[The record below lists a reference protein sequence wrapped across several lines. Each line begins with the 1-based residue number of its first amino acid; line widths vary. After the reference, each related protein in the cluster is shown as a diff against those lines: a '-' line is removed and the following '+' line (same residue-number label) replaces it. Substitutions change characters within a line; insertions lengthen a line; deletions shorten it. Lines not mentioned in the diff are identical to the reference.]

1 MMARIWDH
9 ILNQYGQD
17 VVLRK
22 GEEETSLR
30 AIVQP
35 CPDSGKDQEI
45 HSPLGLGRQDRFRYL
60 GPARCPIDL
69 DTVVEWKAERFRVRS
84 AHLVG
89 EGVCPYWRAVLYPR
103 EEAAL

>member
-1 MMARIWDH
+1 MMARLWDS

-35 CPDSGKDQEI
+35 YQDSGKDQEV

-60 GPARCPIDL
+60 GPAGHPIDL
-69 DTVVEWKAERFRVRS
+69 DTVVEWKEEQFRVQS

-103 EEAAL
+103 EEVVL

>member
-1 MMARIWDH
+1 MIARIWDN

-17 VVLRK
+17 VILRK

-35 CPDSGKDQEI
+35 YPDSRNDQEV

-60 GPARCPIDL
+60 GPAGCPVGP
-69 DTVVEWKAERFRVRS
+69 DTVVEWKTEQFRVQS

-103 EEAAL
+103 EEAVL

>member
-1 MMARIWDH
+1 MMARFWDG

-22 GEEETSLR
+22 GEEEISLR

-35 CPDSGKDQEI
+35 YPDRRNDQEV

-60 GPARCPIDL
+60 GPARCPVDL
-69 DTVVEWKAERFRVRS
+69 DTVVECKTGQFRVQS

-89 EGVCPYWRAVLYPR
+89 EGVCPYWWAVLYPR

>member
-1 MMARIWDH
+1 MMARLWDG

-22 GEEETSLR
+22 GEEEISLR

-35 CPDSGKDQEI
+35 WLDSAKDQEA
-45 HSPLGLGRQDRFRYL
+45 HSPLGLERRDRFRYL
-60 GPARCPIDL
+60 GPARCPVDL
-69 DTVVEWKAERFRVRS
+69 DTVVECKKGQFRVQS

>member
-1 MMARIWDH
+1 MMARLWDG

-22 GEEETSLR
+22 GEEKVSLR

-35 CPDSGKDQEI
+35 YLESGKDQEI
-45 HSPLGLGRQDRFRYL
+45 HGPLGLGRQDRFRYL
-60 GPARCPIDL
+60 GPAGHPIDP
-69 DTVVEWKAERFRVRS
+69 DTVVEWETGQFRVQS

-89 EGVCPYWRAVLYPR
+89 EGVCPYWWAVLYPR
-103 EEAAL
+103 EEVML